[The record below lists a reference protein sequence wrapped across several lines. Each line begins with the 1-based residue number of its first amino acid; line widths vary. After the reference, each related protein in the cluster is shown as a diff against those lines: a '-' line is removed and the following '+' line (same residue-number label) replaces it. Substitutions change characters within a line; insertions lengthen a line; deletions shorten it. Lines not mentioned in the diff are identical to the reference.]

1 MAENNQQ
8 TTLDIVIRM
17 LADGKGAEVTKQQ
30 LAEVRKEAA
39 ALEQKQQ
46 RSPGEEA
53 RLSNAKQITEALKQ
67 QKSAVQE
74 VSKEQEKAAASA
86 DNLQKKMAA
95 ADQAFA
101 KQQLTASKAQNDKLQ
116 AEVKALEQYEQAKA
130 KALEKFQANEK
141 RVQSAGA
148 NAEQAARQK
157 RVVEELKAAQAAG
170 TQEEEKAGRSK
181 ERLKEVNQGLAASM
195 GGVGAQLKALL
206 SPLGAVVAMIGGSL
220 VAIRNLIVGYDTLAQ
235 STANFGRQQERLR
248 SMRELNIGLAQSVA
262 ELAASYRQVRAE
274 MEGVSTQFAIMTA
287 EMLAQ
292 QRATEEIEDEKLK
305 TRLAEIQAGVAKGSL
320 SQYEANIQTAGA
332 QSAARSRKEQRGLD
346 AMNQRGSLLAREQ
359 RAQEEAREAGE
370 SRAGALGPKVTQQ
383 QQQQQ
388 LAAKDAEDVTKR
400 AAEALKT
407 LRDEVAILKD
417 VAEGKGK
424 ADLVASARAS
434 ALFFR
439 GGEAGGSL
447 NLQPENV
454 AKMIAEREELI
465 AQHQQDI
472 ERAKGL
478 EAQESARLAALEKE
492 RAEALSKAAN
502 AEKERAR
509 IAVEMEKLEREFEV
523 MLRKRNAIQ
532 GEASR
537 QQQMVEE
544 GERAKAAEAR
554 QKQMEGEA
562 RNWWKRAQD
571 AREKGFEP
579 PAMPPD
585 LKNRP
590 FDVDREG
597 NVRWKGKG
605 MAQAAASELQ
615 GMVAELSGVVDELA
629 AARQAMAEIRA
640 RAKNDGTLVG

>member
-1 MAENNQQ
+1 MARVRRLEARGQRSEVRGQKKTMAENNQQ

-74 VSKEQEKAAASA
+74 VSKEQEKAAES
-86 DNLQKKMAA
+86 QKEVSQE
-95 ADQAFA
+95 DD
-101 KQQLTASKAQNDKLQ
+101 KA
-116 AEVKALEQYEQAKA
+116 
-130 KALEKFQANEK
+130 
-141 RVQSAGA
+141 
-148 NAEQAARQK
+148 
-157 RVVEELKAAQAAG
+157 
-170 TQEEEKAGRSK
+170 RSGK
-181 ERLKEVNQGLAASM
+181 ERLKDVSQGLAAAQGSL
-195 GGVGAQLKALL
+195 GAGLRALL
-206 SPLGAVVAMIGGSL
+206 NPLSL
-220 VAIRNLIVGYDTLAQ
+220 ITAGIWASVGAIRNMMAGYDGLAA
-235 STANFGRQQERLR
+235 STANFAQQQERLR

-262 ELAASYRQVRAE
+262 ELATSYRQVRAE

-346 AMNQRGSLLAREQ
+346 SMRERGDLLAQER
-359 RAQEEAREAGE
+359 RAQEEARAAAE

-407 LRDEVAILKD
+407 LRDEIAILKE
-417 VAEGKGK
+417 VADKKGSF
-424 ADLVASARAS
+424 DLVASARAS
-434 ALFFR
+434 GLLFK

-478 EAQESARLAALEKE
+478 EAQETARLAALEKE
-492 RAEALSKAAN
+492 RGEALSKAAN

-509 IAVEMEKLEREFEV
+509 IAVELEKLEREFEV
-523 MLRKRNAIQ
+523 MLRKRNVIQ

-554 QKQMEGEA
+554 QKQLEGEA

-640 RAKNDGTLVG
+640 RAKNDGSLIG